1 MSNIA
6 KLNATRAKIA
16 ALTLLLPALELA
28 ASKEVDPA
36 KVVPGATV
44 TIEYGRGDSRKEL
57 VGVITARKEADPLV
71 KTSYAQVKVR
81 VGEAGAFD
89 EEFKVVPVGSVI
101 KIHGDEVE
109 TEQEAGPTEYSLG

>member
-28 ASKEVDPA
+28 AAKEVDPA

-89 EEFKVVPVGSVI
+89 EDFKVVPVGSVI
-101 KIHGDEVE
+101 KIHGDEVSADADTTGE
-109 TEQEAGPTEYSLG
+109 EAAS